1 MKWKCPYVLRNF
13 VGRDTICLRKLQLS
27 RFTIDGA
34 KLMKQKIVA
43 RQYVPCHWDGR
54 PSMPVS
60 KNQCKRAS
68 KVPREPLMLKSIYL
82 LEKQSNVRDR
92 LSIVCKCMRTPPPLL
107 LVVVCLYIAC
117 LWINAQGIYCDRR
130 WRLWLSCWMPL
141 YPCIKS
147 CVGKTL
153 RNEMPSVRYVDVS
166 NILFV

>member
-92 LSIVCKCMRTPPPLL
+92 LSIVCKCMRTPPPPFTC
-107 LVVVCLYIAC
+107 CL
-117 LWINAQGIYCDRR
+117 
-130 WRLWLSCWMPL
+130 PL
-141 YPCIKS
+141 YSMFVNKCS
-147 CVGKTL
+147 GHLLCQTL
-153 RNEMPSVRYVDVS
+153 EALI
-166 NILFV
+166 ILLNAIISMYKVLCRKNLRK